1 MNILKSIMLSAVIG
15 SSLVA
20 CNQTEENNSVAH
32 QAETANVN
40 EVVIDNMM
48 TRRSIRKYTDR
59 QVPRELL
66 DTILDC
72 GINAPNGRNQQ
83 AYEVKVVT
91 DSVSTAYLAENV
103 KVLYKA
109 PVYIFIAN
117 QADYDMSLID
127 VGLLSENIGLSA
139 WAYGIGSINLGSPVR
154 SIKENPELLKK
165 LGFSEGYDLCLALAL
180 GYPDET
186 PDAKPRNKEKVQF
199 IEIAK

>member
-1 MNILKSIMLSAVIG
+1 MNILKLIMLSAVIG
-15 SSLVA
+15 SSLAA
-20 CNQTEENNSVAH
+20 CNQNNNTSMAN
-32 QAETANVN
+32 QSDTASGIN
-40 EVVIDNMM
+40 VVIDNMM

-59 QVPRELL
+59 KVPHELL

-103 KVLYKA
+103 NGLYKA

-117 QADYDMSLID
+117 QTDYDMSLID

-139 WAYGIGSINLGSPVR
+139 WSYGIGSINLGSPVR
-154 SIKENPELLKK
+154 AIKKNPELLNK

-199 IEIAK
+199 IEITK